1 MLEMR
6 QEIAGPQAEVPE
18 LVSGFFK
25 IQIMTEAELCLSTG
39 R

>member
-6 QEIAGPQAEVPE
+6 QEIAGPQDELPE
-18 LVSGFFK
+18 PVSCFFK
-25 IQIMTEAELCLSTG
+25 IQIMTEVELCLST